1 MPRRP
6 NYRAIHRHLNY
17 TVDELAREIGVCK
30 GSVRRWIKAGM
41 PVVSECRPVLIRGR
55 DAALFLSRR
64 RKPKQT
70 CRLNEFPCFH
80 CRAPQEAAGAAA
92 EIVSRRGGTYN
103 LRARCCACGTV
114 MHKRVSQSRI
124 GDLRA
129 FLAITTMQADASL
142 SCGERAR
149 LNVHFGR

>member
-1 MPRRP
+1 MRRRP

-41 PVVSECRPVLIRGR
+41 PVVREGRPVLILGR
-55 DAALFLSRR
+55 DAAVFLSRR

-80 CRAPQEAAGAAA
+80 CRAPREAAGAVAV
-92 EIVSRRGGTYN
+92 IVSRQGGTYN
-103 LRARCCACGTV
+103 MRARCGACGTV
-114 MHKRVSQSRI
+114 MHKRVSLARI
-124 GDLRA
+124 GELRA
-129 FLAITTMQADASL
+129 VLAITATQPDARL
-142 SCGERAR
+142 SCGESAR
-149 LNVHFGR
+149 LNVHFER